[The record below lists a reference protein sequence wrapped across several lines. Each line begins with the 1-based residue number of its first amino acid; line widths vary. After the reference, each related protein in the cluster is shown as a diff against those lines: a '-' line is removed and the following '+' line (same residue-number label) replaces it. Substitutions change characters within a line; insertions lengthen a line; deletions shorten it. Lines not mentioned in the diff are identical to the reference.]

1 MHMHGGGVGVGSGH
15 CIRQQ
20 FIKCFLASPIMISCS
35 SHLLFVAV
43 SDIRTSM
50 FLKLTL
56 VWPTVS

>member
-1 MHMHGGGVGVGSGH
+1 MHGGGVGVGSGH
-15 CIRQQ
+15 CIRKQ
-20 FIKCFLASPIMISCS
+20 FIKHFLATSPIMISCF

-56 VWPTVS
+56 VWPAVS